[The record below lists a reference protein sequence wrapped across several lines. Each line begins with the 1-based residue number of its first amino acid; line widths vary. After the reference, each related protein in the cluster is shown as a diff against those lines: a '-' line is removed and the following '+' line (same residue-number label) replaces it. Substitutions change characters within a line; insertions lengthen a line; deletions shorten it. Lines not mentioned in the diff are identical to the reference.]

1 MRDRSAASP
10 TAEEAANPVSAM
22 TVPSI
27 EYSPDSTPLG
37 QHMTQALGIDVGGSG
52 IKGAI
57 VDTSTGR
64 VISERLRV
72 PSPTKFT
79 VENIGQS
86 IAELAGRLGAVDTV
100 GVGFPAVVRD
110 GVVSSMPTTHRHP
123 DWLGVDLTKELSKV
137 LGVPSATVNDADAA
151 ALAEAEFGAA
161 AGVQGTVLVCTLGSG
176 IGSGLLSDGQL
187 ISNLEVGGLFLR
199 GHESN
204 VEAWA
209 SARVRKAEDLS
220 WNEWGRRLNDLFTH
234 LERVFSPSLIVI
246 GGGVSKKYEKF
257 SKHIDVSCAITP
269 AALRNDAGI
278 VGSAFFAASV
288 SH

>member
-1 MRDRSAASP
+1 MA
-10 TAEEAANPVSAM
+10 
-22 TVPSI
+22 
-27 EYSPDSTPLG
+27 
-37 QHMTQALGIDVGGSG
+37 HALGIDVGGSG

-57 VDTSTGR
+57 VDTGTGR

-72 PSPTKFT
+72 PSPARFT

-86 IAELAGRLGAVDTV
+86 IAELSDRLGAVDTV
-100 GVGFPAVVRD
+100 GVGFPAVIRH
-110 GVVSSMPTTHRHP
+110 GVIGSRPTTHRHQG
-123 DWLGVDLTKELSKV
+123 WLGVDLAVELSRM
-137 LGVPSATVNDADAA
+137 LGLPCTTVNDADAG

-161 AGVQGTVLVCTLGSG
+161 AGVKGTVLVCTLGSG
-176 IGSGLLSDGQL
+176 IGSGLVSDGRL

-257 SKHIDVSCAITP
+257 SKHIDVSCPITP

-278 VGSAFFAASV
+278 VGAAFAASIN
-288 SH
+288 H